1 MVKTLT
7 FTASDIV
14 NKSLKAMKEVKTARF
29 SLKGWERV
37 GESHIESE
45 YDIKFRSH
53 PFATY
58 IFCKYPN
65 EGAEILYREGENKN
79 QALVKPNG
87 FPWINLNLDPA
98 GALIRDNS
106 HHTISEMGFS
116 YMHGIINNAV
126 HKCKA
131 QKNFKKIFSIE
142 PPHFWLEY
150 DVVTIKI
157 DFPDYAFIPYVVKE
171 NETLVDIA
179 RKFFLSENK
188 ILTLNKLKNYN
199 SVEAGQEI
207 LIPNGYAKTTI
218 LFIDIKTHLPVRQEM
233 YDDLGK
239 YEVYEY
245 HKLKVNE
252 DIPEEE
258 FTSKFPAYGF

>member
-14 NKSLKAMKEVKTARF
+14 NKSLKAMKEIKTARF
-29 SLKGWERV
+29 TIKAWERV
-37 GESHIESE
+37 GEHHTESE
-45 YDIKFRSH
+45 YDIKYRAEPMAAYFYCH
-53 PFATY
+53 H
-58 IFCKYPN
+58 PN
-65 EGAEILYREGENKN
+65 EGAEILYKEGENKN

-106 HHTISEMGFS
+106 HHTITEMGFS
-116 YMHGIINNAV
+116 YMYGIIQNAV
-126 HKCKA
+126 HKSKA
-131 QKNFKKIFSIE
+131 QKKFNKIFSME

-171 NETLVDIA
+171 KETLVDIA
-179 RKFFLSENK
+179 RKHFISEYK

-218 LFIDIKTHLPVRQEM
+218 LFIDIKTHLPVKQEM

-239 YEVYEY
+239 YEAYEY
-245 HKLKVNE
+245 HKLKAN
-252 DIPEEE
+252 DNIPEEE